1 MIGLKGSFFSNVK
14 GHPNLPKSYLKTW
27 NGSERSPSN
36 STKGFKSVFMFSNW
50 AKKRHDGG
58 EQSRLLESRKGRGD
72 QNKRSSTPIRS
83 NPWKEYATTK
93 GLYASFRLTP

>member
-14 GHPNLPKSYLKTW
+14 GHPNLVKSYLKTW

-36 STKGFKSVFMFSNW
+36 STKGFKSAFMFSNW

-58 EQSRLLESRKGRGD
+58 EQSRVRTRVKIEARG
-72 QNKRSSTPIRS
+72 
-83 NPWKEYATTK
+83 TK
-93 GLYASFRLTP
+93 QKKLDPDLF